1 MLKKFISVFVLLLF
15 CIFFNAL
22 FVNAAETAVVLQIDN
37 PVMTVNGVEKAVDEG
52 YDTKPVIVDGRT
64 LLPVRAVIEEFGGNV
79 NWNSDTKE
87 VSLTHN
93 ENEIVLTI
101 NSTQAS
107 INSSVQNLDTAPVI
121 INNRTML
128 PIRFIAES
136 FGFDVECNQNNKTI
150 TITKNDENESTSEE
164 NTVNTTETASET
176 VTESADVQDE
186 ASEQENDSNIL
197 VAYFSATNNT
207 KGVAEKI
214 ASELNADLVE
224 IVPKEPYTDIDLNY
238 SDNSTRATVE
248 QNDASARPEISN
260 VIENV
265 NDYDVIF
272 LGYPIWWGQAPKI
285 MYTFVESYDL
295 SEKTIIP
302 FCTSGSSGI
311 SSSAEN
317 LEKLSPSNWLDG
329 KRFSGDA
336 SNEEISQWL
345 KSIIKND
352 IK

>member
-1 MLKKFISVFVLLLF
+1 MFKKLISVFVLLLS

-22 FVNAAETAVVLQIDN
+22 FVNAAETSVVLQIDN
-37 PVMTVNGVEKAVDEG
+37 STMTVNGAEKAVDEG

-87 VSLTHN
+87 VNLTHN
-93 ENEIVLTI
+93 GNEIVLTI

-107 INSSVQNLDTAPVI
+107 LNGAVQNLDTAPVI

-136 FGFDVECNQNNKTI
+136 FGFDVEWNQNNKTI
-150 TITKNDENESTSEE
+150 TITKNDENKSTSEE
-164 NTVNTTETASET
+164 NTENTTETAAEAA
-176 VTESADVQDE
+176 EIQDE
-186 ASEQENDSNIL
+186 APEPENDSNIL

-224 IVPKEPYTDIDLNY
+224 IVPKEPYTDNDLNY
-238 SDNSTRATVE
+238 SDNSTRATAE
-248 QNDASARPEISN
+248 QNDENARPEINN
-260 VIENV
+260 VIENID
-265 NDYDVIF
+265 DYNVIF

-311 SSSAEN
+311 GSSAEN

-329 KRFSGDA
+329 KRFSGSA
-336 SNEEISQWL
+336 SSKEISQWL
-345 KSIIKND
+345 KSIEND
-352 IK
+352 IN